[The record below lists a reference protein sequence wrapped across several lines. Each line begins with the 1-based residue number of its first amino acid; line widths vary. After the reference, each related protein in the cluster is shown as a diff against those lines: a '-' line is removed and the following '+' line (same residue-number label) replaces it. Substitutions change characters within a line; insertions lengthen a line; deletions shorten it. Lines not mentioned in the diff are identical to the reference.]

1 MTALSSWV
9 WQFCLVQQPLF
20 GFGPPQPRALA
31 VFITPSSRMFPELE
45 GEVMRVVYMKFTN
58 TDWLWVSV
66 LSTIQVTVMHIDAQI
81 IQSLPREILW
91 SLSPAQP
98 SGSLRAWLT
107 SEKTSLS
114 GDQPSGTS
122 PRTSFFVEID
132 TAKPQSGSNRP
143 QQSLPRFLGWTSW
156 DLGHGHLLPKSK
168 TDTDKDF
175 ATKRK
180 IPLCVK
186 DFAIVSQF
194 RSVVF
199 HLAYILESPREVFIN
214 TDAQIYSKFFV

>member
-1 MTALSSWV
+1 MWYRWSSLTLIDESW
-9 WQFCLVQQPLF
+9 
-20 GFGPPQPRALA
+20 A
-31 VFITPSSRMFPELE
+31 
-45 GEVMRVVYMKFTN
+45 
-58 TDWLWVSV
+58 SV
-66 LSTIQVTVMHIDAQI
+66 LSTIQVIVMLIDTQI

-107 SEKTSLS
+107 AEKTSLS
-114 GDQPSGTS
+114 GDQSSGTS
-122 PRTSFFVEID
+122 PTSSFFVETN
-132 TAKPQSGSNRP
+132 TAKPRSGSNRL

-156 DLGHGHLLPKSK
+156 DLGHGHLLSKSK
-168 TDTDKDF
+168 TDTDKGF

-180 IPLCVK
+180 IPLFVK

-199 HLAYILESPREVFIN
+199 HLAYILESPRGVFVN
-214 TDAQIYSKFFV
+214 TNAQIYSKFFV